1 MRGVSPERNLQM
13 AKKLMLAGAVAAAMP
28 LMAETE
34 TVGGYTWTYCINSGT
49 A

>member
-1 MRGVSPERNLQM
+1 
-13 AKKLMLAGAVAAAMP
+13 MLVVALVAAMP

-34 TVGGYTWTYCINSGT
+34 TAGEWAEGLGVLCAG

>member
-1 MRGVSPERNLQM
+1 MKR
-13 AKKLMLAGAVAAAMP
+13 LMTLAVVFAAAMP

-34 TVGGYTWTYCINSGT
+34 TVGGLHGRM